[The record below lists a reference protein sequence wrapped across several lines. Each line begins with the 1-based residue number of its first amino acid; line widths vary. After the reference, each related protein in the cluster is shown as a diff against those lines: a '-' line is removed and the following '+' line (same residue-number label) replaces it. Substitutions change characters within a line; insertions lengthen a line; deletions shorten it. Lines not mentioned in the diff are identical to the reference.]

1 MHGFQADD
9 KKERETVFSYNFEK
23 SVSEKLPCNIHDN
36 VSTHDLMNTFLF
48 GKFSFLQYDL

>member
-23 SVSEKLPCNIHDN
+23 PVSEKLPCNIHEHVSTVFN
-36 VSTHDLMNTFLF
+36 VSTLII
-48 GKFSFLQYDL
+48 